1 MSSKKINSLLT
12 TILVLFTHVV
22 QAQLNGSLL
31 VSGRVVDDQQRPLNG
46 ISVQIKGIKGGA
58 TTDSSGNFKL
68 VVNKQIPFT
77 IVFSGV
83 GFSEK
88 EIPVTKE
95 NEQLQVQLFTQYYYA
110 NEVVVSA
117 TRRNERIMQSP
128 VTIEK
133 LDIRALKETPS
144 ASFYDALGNV
154 KGVQLTTSSLTFKVP
169 NTRGFNVPN
178 NFRFMQVVDG
188 VDVQSATLG
197 VPLGNA
203 IGPTELDIQSV
214 EITPGASSALYG
226 MNAINGMSSLNTK
239 NPFLYQGLS
248 VYQKI
253 GVNHVDGIGKPVSP
267 LTETAIRYAKAFH
280 DKFAFK
286 INASFLKGTDWVADD
301 HGDFNP
307 QSVANPAFPQLSGA
321 NNPAYDGVNA
331 YGNESNIVITDK
343 NGKKYNVRRTG
354 YWEKDLTDYSVRN
367 VKFDAALHYKIRSN
381 IEASYSYRYG
391 TMDGVF
397 QRGNRIQLKG
407 ANVQN
412 HKIEIVHPDYMIRGY
427 VSIENSGQS
436 YAMKPLADNLEQS
449 FKSNSKWAADYTA
462 ALNNALTAGAD
473 LATAQQQARAVADNG
488 RFVPGTEAFN
498 QQVEKIKNVNDWDI
512 YPASSNPANTT
523 GGAAMWT
530 SSRFYQAEGTWNLR
544 QYIKFMDV
552 LLGADYRLYDL
563 IPDGNNF
570 VDFSKPLKDRNTP
583 GGKDI
588 KYGKYGGFVQL
599 SKKLF
604 EDRLKLTG
612 SLRFDKNQEFDA
624 KFNPRIAA
632 VYTLNKL
639 HNFRASWQNGFR
651 FPSLFEAYSFVNN
664 GGVRRVGGLPI
675 VEQGL
680 GYFSNSALTNSVTA
694 YTTKVNTLVSQQGLS
709 LAQAQDQA
717 KGLLKVGNPN
727 PIRPEQITSFEV
739 GYKASLLN
747 NRLFIDAE
755 AYFNSYKYFI
765 GQLEVTTPNKGSVNN
780 FNDTA
785 VLKSLYNFSGATKYR
800 VQVNSQNKVKNYG
813 IAAGISYS
821 FYKTYAFSV
830 NANYNKLSQ
839 ADPNDP
845 LIPGFNTP
853 DFATNVSFGN
863 RAIAKNIGFNIVW
876 HWQNDFYWQNLF
888 GNGTVDAYNTIDAQV
903 TFALPKIKSSIK
915 VGGTD
920 ILNERYKQYIGGPTI
935 GALYY
940 ITWTV
945 DDLLK

>member
-1 MSSKKINSLLT
+1 
-12 TILVLFTHVV
+12 
-22 QAQLNGSLL
+22 
-31 VSGRVVDDQQRPLNG
+31 
-46 ISVQIKGIKGGA
+46 
-58 TTDSSGNFKL
+58 
-68 VVNKQIPFT
+68 
-77 IVFSGV
+77 
-83 GFSEK
+83 
-88 EIPVTKE
+88 
-95 NEQLQVQLFTQYYYA
+95 
-110 NEVVVSA
+110 
-117 TRRNERIMQSP
+117 
-128 VTIEK
+128 
-133 LDIRALKETPS
+133 
-144 ASFYDALGNV
+144 
-154 KGVQLTTSSLTFKVP
+154 
-169 NTRGFNVPN
+169 
-178 NFRFMQVVDG
+178 
-188 VDVQSATLG
+188 
-197 VPLGNA
+197 
-203 IGPTELDIQSV
+203 
-214 EITPGASSALYG
+214 
-226 MNAINGMSSLNTK
+226 
-239 NPFLYQGLS
+239 
-248 VYQKI
+248 
-253 GVNHVDGIGKPVSP
+253 
-267 LTETAIRYAKAFH
+267 
-280 DKFAFK
+280 
-286 INASFLKGTDWVADD
+286 
-301 HGDFNP
+301 
-307 QSVANPAFPQLSGA
+307 
-321 NNPAYDGVNA
+321 
-331 YGNESNIVITDK
+331 
-343 NGKKYNVRRTG
+343 
-354 YWEKDLTDYSVRN
+354 
-367 VKFDAALHYKIRSN
+367 
-381 IEASYSYRYG
+381 
-391 TMDGVF
+391 DGVF

-888 GNGTVDAYNTIDAQV
+888 GNGT
-903 TFALPKIKSSIK
+903 
-915 VGGTD
+915 
-920 ILNERYKQYIGGPTI
+920 
-935 GALYY
+935 
-940 ITWTV
+940 
-945 DDLLK
+945 